1 MSYLKLRFFASLQN
15 PGPTAA
21 KRLFRASLLFLPLFM
36 LGMGVHRIPQ
46 TQEQRTVRQAMMQA
60 RLKLP
65 ARARDGPTERP
76 GSPSHGAFLGALA
89 AAPFPFLPLPLRC
102 PSKVSCEAGPEMEG
116 NIEDR

>member
-1 MSYLKLRFFASLQN
+1 MSYLKLRFFASVQN

-36 LGMGVHRIPQ
+36 LGMVVHRIPR
-46 TQEQRTVRQAMMQA
+46 TQEQSTLQHAMMQT

-65 ARARDGPTERP
+65 FRARDGPTERLS
-76 GSPSHGAFLGALA
+76 SPSHGPFLGALA

-102 PSKVSCEAGPEMEG
+102 PSKVSCEAGPEVEG
-116 NIEDR
+116 NAEDR